1 MIIQILRMVN
11 TWLEDGTYGVNAQLD
26 LLTTDSLLGS
36 DTQPPDIAFIGNPA
50 DDELVAEWKAPN
62 KLPAIYVTIGGPATA
77 DGEVHTVQRLVGDLR
92 VDILYLAQLAQTH
105 LLFRNTGHTLRAI
118 ARSLKVFNDNAQDA
132 DRTQHGILMKTCK
145 SMIWT
150 PWVEAVGDA
159 RATGLVQCVYNLVDQ
174 NP

>member
-11 TWLEDGTYGVNAQLD
+11 TWLEDATYGVNAQLD

-36 DTQPPDIAFIGNPA
+36 DTQPPDLAFIGNPA
-50 DDELVAEWKAPN
+50 DDELVAEWKAPQN
-62 KLPAIYVTIGGPATA
+62 MPAIYVTVGGPATA
-77 DGEVHTVQRLVGDLR
+77 DGEVHTIQRLVGDIR
-92 VDILYLAQLAQTH
+92 VDLLYLAQQSDTH
-105 LLFRNTGHTLRAI
+105 ILFRNTAHTLRAI
-118 ARSLKVFNDNAQDA
+118 ARSLTVFNDNPQSD
-132 DRTQHGILMKTCK
+132 DRTLQGILMKTCR